1 MNVLTHEK
9 AIRRN
14 AKIGQYTSL
23 VALLILA
30 GGMYVSFVY
39 KDQSQ
44 MTYISFISLLVGF
57 VLSQVGIYFGNR
69 WGRRPRVDER
79 ITAALKGLTKDYT
92 LYNFLTPVNHLLVGP
107 AGVWIIEAYYQRG
120 TIVYEGNK
128 WKQKGGGVLLGYLKI
143 FAQEGLGR
151 PELDVKTD
159 TDSLAEALKKAFGE
173 GQEIPP
179 IHAALVFTDARAEVK
194 ADDAPVPTI
203 KIEQL
208 KELIRKTA
216 KQNPFPATEIK
227 RITAILPSESVE

>member
-9 AIRRN
+9 SIRRN

-23 VALLILA
+23 IALVILA
-30 GGMYVSFVY
+30 GGMYVSFIY
-39 KDQSQ
+39 PTQL
-44 MTYISFISLLVGF
+44 YISFIALTVGF

-120 TIVYEGNK
+120 AIVYEGNK
-128 WKQKGGGVLLGYLKI
+128 WKQKGGGFLLGYLKI

-151 PELDVKTD
+151 PDIEIKAD
-159 TDSLAEALKKAFGE
+159 TESLTEAFKKALGE
-173 GQEIPP
+173 GQEVPP
-179 IHAALVFTDARAEVK
+179 IHAALVFTDDRAEIR
-194 ADDAPVPTI
+194 ADDAPIPTI
-203 KIEQL
+203 KIGQL

-216 KQNPFPATEIK
+216 KQNPFPMTEIK
-227 RITAILPSESVE
+227 RITAILPEESVE